1 MSQEPTEPY
10 VGASTF
16 ADLLTSPTRVKI
28 LDVLL
33 RKHYTE
39 LTVKELTEF
48 IEADRVEI
56 CAHLE
61 ILVANGLVVESENTT
76 DPTSHEDFT
85 DFTYKINK
93 NDITVKTMRKLQ
105 TLLLGSTGTDTDDNS
120 IESINVKDTFEEEN
134 DN

>member
-10 VGASTF
+10 VSASTF

-39 LTVKELTEF
+39 LTVKELSEF
-48 IEADRVEI
+48 IDADCVEI

-61 ILVANGLVVESENTT
+61 ILAANELVVESRNT
-76 DPTSHEDFT
+76 DDSASSDEFT
-85 DFTYKINK
+85 EFTYKINK
-93 NDITVKTMRKLQ
+93 HDLTVKTMRKLQ
-105 TLLLGSTGTDTDDNS
+105 TLLLGEPGTDTDDT
-120 IESINVKDTFEEEN
+120 ESTKIDVSESFDGTEN
-134 DN
+134 Q